1 MSNSYFFVAIWIVV
15 CYLQYIIP
23 MFNLILWPLG
33 QLYIGKELGSSAF
46 SSLSEGSEEF
56 RFLEMFTIQ

>member
-1 MSNSYFFVAIWIVV
+1 MSNSYFFVAIWIVL
-15 CYLQYIIP
+15 YLQYIIP

-46 SSLSEGSEEF
+46 SSLSTGSEEF